1 MSFKVIVERFVKV
14 LDAEKTLADG
24 IVEVVFETHEA
35 AINDIKWR
43 KKEIANNSKSF
54 YIFNNINGN
63 TNIVEMDK
71 EETFEIETRFTIKG
85 E

>member
-1 MSFKVIVERFVKV
+1 V
-14 LDAEKTLADG
+14 LDADVTITDG
-24 IVEVVFETHEA
+24 RIEYIFETYEA
-35 AINDIKWR
+35 AINDIKWH
-43 KKEIANNSKSF
+43 KKEITNNSKCF

-63 TNIVEMDK
+63 TNIVEMDE

>member
-1 MSFKVIVERFVKV
+1 MSFKLVIERFVKV

-24 IVEVVFETHEA
+24 LIECVFETYEA

-43 KKEIANNSKSF
+43 KKEIANNSNFF
-54 YIFNNINGN
+54 YIFDNINGK